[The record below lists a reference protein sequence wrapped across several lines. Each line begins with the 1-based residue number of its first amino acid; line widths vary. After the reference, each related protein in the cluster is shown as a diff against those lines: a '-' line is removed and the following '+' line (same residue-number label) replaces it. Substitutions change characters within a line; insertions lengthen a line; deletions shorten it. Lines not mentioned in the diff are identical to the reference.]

1 MARVSKPKTTA
12 KNKKVEAPKPVK
24 EKPIVTEARAISRS
38 VGVTPR
44 KMRLVADL
52 VRGKDVADAVAL
64 LHNVNKAAS
73 VPLRKTIESA
83 AANAI
88 NNHGFKEEGLFISE
102 LQIND
107 SIKMKRYRPRA
118 KGSAAGIIKRT
129 STIVVKVKERA

>member
-1 MARVSKPKTTA
+1 MARVTKPKTTE
-12 KNKKVEAPKPVK
+12 KKVEAPKPVK
-24 EKPIVTEARAISRS
+24 EKPVVTEAHAISRS

-52 VRGKDVADAVAL
+52 VRGKKVSDAVAL
-64 LHNVNKAAS
+64 LLNLNKAAS
-73 VPLRKTIESA
+73 VPLRKTIQSA

-88 NNHGFKEEGLFISE
+88 NNHGFKEEGLVISE

-107 SIKMKRYRPRA
+107 SIKMKRFRPRA

-129 STIVVKVKERA
+129 STIIVKVKESV

>member
-1 MARVSKPKTTA
+1 MARVKTA
-12 KNKKVEAPKPVK
+12 KTEVKK
-24 EKPIVTEARAISRS
+24 EKVAPVVEKEKVTEARAISRS

-52 VRGKDVADAVAL
+52 VRGKNVSDAVAL
-64 LHNVNKAAS
+64 LLNVNKAAS

-88 NNHGFKEEGLFISE
+88 NNHGFKEEGLYISE

-129 STIVVKVKERA
+129 STIVVKLKERA

>member
-1 MARVSKPKTTA
+1 MARVTKPKTTA
-12 KNKKVEAPKPVK
+12 KVEAPVVEKEVVK
-24 EKPIVTEARAISRS
+24 VTEARAISRS

-52 VRGKDVADAVAL
+52 VRGKDVKDAVAL
-64 LHNVNKAAS
+64 LLNLNKAAS

-88 NNHGFKEEGLFISE
+88 NNHSLNEETLYINE

-118 KGSAAGIIKRT
+118 KGSASGIIKRT
-129 STIVVKVKERA
+129 STIIVKVKERA

>member
-1 MARVSKPKTTA
+1 MARIKKSKTTE
-12 KNKKVEAPKPVK
+12 KVETKEVK
-24 EKPIVTEARAISRS
+24 EKPVVTEARAISRS

-52 VRGKDVADAVAL
+52 VRGKKVSDAIAL
-64 LHNVNKAAS
+64 LLNINKAAS

-88 NNHGFKEEGLFISE
+88 NNHGFKEEGLYISE

-107 SIKMKRYRPRA
+107 SIKLKRYRPRA
-118 KGSAAGIIKRT
+118 KGGAAGVTKRT
-129 STIVVKVKERA
+129 STIIVKVKESV

>member
-12 KNKKVEAPKPVK
+12 KKVEAPKPVK
-24 EKPIVTEARAISRS
+24 EKPVVTEARAISRS

-44 KMRLVADL
+44 KMRLVADI
-52 VRGKDVADAVAL
+52 VRGKNVSDAVAL
-64 LHNVNKAAS
+64 LLNVNKAAS

-88 NNHGFKEEGLFISE
+88 NNHGFKEEALYISE

>member
-1 MARVSKPKTTA
+1 MARVKSPKTTA
-12 KNKKVEAPKPVK
+12 KKVETPVVEKAP
-24 EKPIVTEARAISRS
+24 VTEARAISRS

-52 VRGKDVADAVAL
+52 VRGKDVSEAIAL
-64 LHNVNKAAS
+64 LHNINKAAS

-88 NNHGFKEEGLFISE
+88 NNHGFAEEGLYISE

>member
-12 KNKKVEAPKPVK
+12 KTKKVEAPKPVK

-52 VRGKDVADAVAL
+52 VRGKDVAEAVAL

-118 KGSAAGIIKRT
+118 KKSAAGIIKRT
-129 STIVVKVKERA
+129 NTIVVKVKERA

>member
-1 MARVSKPKTTA
+1 MARVKKPKTTE
-12 KNKKVEAPKPVK
+12 KVETKEVKK
-24 EKPIVTEARAISRS
+24 EKPVVTEARAISRS

-52 VRGKDVADAVAL
+52 VRGKKVSDAIAL
-64 LHNVNKAAS
+64 LHNINKAAS

-88 NNHGFKEEGLFISE
+88 NNHGFKEEGLYISE

-107 SIKMKRYRPRA
+107 SIKLKRYRPRA
-118 KGSAAGIIKRT
+118 KGGAAGVTKRT
-129 STIVVKVKERA
+129 STIIVKVKESV

>member
-1 MARVSKPKTTA
+1 MARVKTA
-12 KNKKVEAPKPVK
+12 KTEVKK
-24 EKPIVTEARAISRS
+24 EKVAPVVEKEKVTEARAISRS

-52 VRGKDVADAVAL
+52 VRGKNVSDAVAL
-64 LHNVNKAAS
+64 LLNVNKAAS

-88 NNHGFKEEGLFISE
+88 NNHAFIAEGLYISE

-107 SIKMKRYRPRA
+107 SIK
-118 KGSAAGIIKRT
+118 
-129 STIVVKVKERA
+129 

>member
-1 MARVSKPKTTA
+1 MARIAKT
-12 KNKKVEAPKPVK
+12 KEVKKPV
-24 EKPIVTEARAISRS
+24 EEVVVKPVVTEARAISRS

-52 VRGKDVADAVAL
+52 VRGKNVSDAVAL
-64 LHNVNKAAS
+64 LLNVNKAAS
-73 VPLRKTIESA
+73 VPLRKTIMSA

-88 NNHGFKEEGLFISE
+88 NNHGFDEKNLYISE

-107 SIKMKRYRPRA
+107 SIKMKRFRPRA

-129 STIVVKVKERA
+129 STIIVKVKERA

>member
-1 MARVSKPKTTA
+1 MARIKKPKTTE
-12 KNKKVEAPKPVK
+12 KVETKEVK
-24 EKPIVTEARAISRS
+24 EKPVVTEARAISRS

-52 VRGKDVADAVAL
+52 VRGKKVSDAIAL
-64 LHNVNKAAS
+64 LLNINKAAS

-88 NNHGFKEEGLFISE
+88 NNHGFKEEGLYISE

-107 SIKMKRYRPRA
+107 SIKLNRYRPRA
-118 KGSAAGIIKRT
+118 KGGAAGVTKRT
-129 STIVVKVKERA
+129 STIIVKVKESV

>member
-12 KNKKVEAPKPVK
+12 KKAEAPTPVK
-24 EKPIVTEARAISRS
+24 EKPVVTEARAISRS
-38 VGVTPR
+38 IGVTPR

-52 VRGKDVADAVAL
+52 VRGKNVSDAVAL
-64 LHNVNKAAS
+64 LHNINKAAS

-88 NNHGFKEEGLFISE
+88 NNHGFNEENLFISE

-129 STIVVKVKERA
+129 STIVVKVKERV

>member
-1 MARVSKPKTTA
+1 MARVTKPKTTA
-12 KNKKVEAPKPVK
+12 KVEAPKPVK
-24 EKPIVTEARAISRS
+24 EKPVVTEAVAISRS

-52 VRGKDVADAVAL
+52 VRGKSVSDAVAL
-64 LHNVNKAAS
+64 LLNLNKAAS

-88 NNHGFKEEGLFISE
+88 NNHDFKEEGLFISE

-107 SIKMKRYRPRA
+107 SVKMKRFRPRA

-129 STIVVKVKERA
+129 STIIVKVKERA

>member
-12 KNKKVEAPKPVK
+12 KKVEAPKPVK
-24 EKPIVTEARAISRS
+24 EKPVVTEARAISRS

-44 KMRLVADL
+44 KMRLVADI
-52 VRGKDVADAVAL
+52 VRGKNVSDAVAL
-64 LHNVNKAAS
+64 LLNVNKAAS

-88 NNHGFKEEGLFISE
+88 NNHGFKEEALYISE

-107 SIKMKRYRPRA
+107 SIKM
-118 KGSAAGIIKRT
+118 
-129 STIVVKVKERA
+129 